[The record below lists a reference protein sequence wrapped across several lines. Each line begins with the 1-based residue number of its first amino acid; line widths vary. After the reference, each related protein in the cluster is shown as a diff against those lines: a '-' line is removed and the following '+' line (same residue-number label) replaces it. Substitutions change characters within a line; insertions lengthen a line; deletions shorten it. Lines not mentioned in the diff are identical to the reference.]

1 MEKIIGIDLG
11 TTNSVVAHIEDGF
24 PEVLSDRDGQDITP
38 SVVTIT
44 EEGEVV
50 VGRTAKNMMTQVP
63 DRTITS
69 IKRKMG
75 EDYQK
80 NINGEN
86 YSPEQISSYIL
97 NRLVDISEYNLDSSI
112 NKSVITVPAY
122 FNDKQR
128 NATVDAGKIAGLEVE
143 RIINEPTAAA
153 LAYGISGDT
162 DAKIL
167 VYDLGGGT
175 FDVSVLDIGSGL
187 YEIAGTDGIND
198 LGGDDWT
205 MKIVDV
211 LKDEFE
217 SKYGEKIVSESSEK
231 RLFDSAEEAKKR
243 LSEST
248 ETEVIVPFVK
258 DLDGE
263 SASINYEITRTEF
276 EDITSDLLQETRGP
290 VKNALSQADL
300 SKEDIDDVLLVGGA
314 TQMPQVREL
323 ITETIGIEP
332 RDDIDPNKVVARGAA
347 VQAGILDDNQY
358 GTRIDDIVLLDVTP
372 LSLGVEVEGGVFEP
386 VIERNTIIPAQGKKE
401 FTTAKNSQTT
411 VEVRV
416 YQGERQIAT
425 ENTLLDKFKLKDI
438 DPMMAGEP
446 EIQVVFSVNENGI
459 LTVKAEEKSSQ
470 VEKEI
475 TIEGGVGMDME
486 EVESARKDALRHM
499 EEDEIKR
506 NRIRVEN
513 RAKSEI
519 DQARNL
525 MDYYDMPQE
534 AEDSIVSKVE
544 SLEASIDNENSDL
557 EGVKQKIEEL
567 EMELSESMSRYT

>member
-11 TTNSVVAHIEDGF
+11 TTNSVVAHVQDGH
-24 PEVLSDRDGQDITP
+24 PEVLSDRDNKDIIP

-44 EEGEVV
+44 EEGEVI

-63 DRTITS
+63 NRTIKS

-75 EDYQK
+75 EDYEK
-80 NINGEN
+80 RIDEEN

-97 NRLVDISEYNLDSSI
+97 NRLADISEYNLDTSVERC
-112 NKSVITVPAY
+112 VITVPAY

-162 DAKIL
+162 DAKVL

-175 FDVSVLDIGSGL
+175 FDVSILDIGSGL

-205 MKIVDV
+205 MRIVDL
-211 LKDEFE
+211 LKDKFE
-217 SKYGEKIVSESSEK
+217 SKYGEEIVSESSEK

-258 DLDGE
+258 EIDGK
-263 SASINYEITRTEF
+263 SASINYEITRAEF
-276 EDITSDLLQETRGP
+276 EDITSDLLQDTREP

-314 TQMPQVREL
+314 TQMPQVKEL
-323 ITETIGIEP
+323 ITETIGIDP

-386 VIERNTIIPAQGKKE
+386 VIERNTIIPTQGKKE

-416 YQGERQIAT
+416 YQGERQIAA
-425 ENTLLDKFKLKDI
+425 ENTLLDKFNLKDI

-475 TIEGGVGMDME
+475 TIEGGVGMDTE

-519 DQARNL
+519 DQAKSL
-525 MDYYDMPQE
+525 MNYYNMPQE
-534 AEDSIVSKVE
+534 AEDSIASKIE
-544 SLEASIDNENSDL
+544 SVKVLIDDKNSDL
-557 EGVKQKIEEL
+557 ETIKQNIEEL
-567 EMELSESMSRYT
+567 EMEISESMSRYT